1 MIFILTDIMFSL
13 QAETE
18 PDEMN
23 EEEVEATAPS
33 LYPDLE
39 GGNDDDFSGDDAAD
53 DQEDEDEPLLAQP
66 AAASPSSSAKVTPK
80 ETSAAASPVASST
93 PRLLA
98 PSAPSPDRKSDDTDT
113 ASVKST
119 EL

>member
-1 MIFILTDIMFSL
+1 MSSL

-39 GGNDDDFSGDDAAD
+39 GGNDDDFSGG
-53 DQEDEDEPLLAQP
+53 DQEDEDEPLLSQP
-66 AAASPSSSAKVTPK
+66 ATAASS
-80 ETSAAASPVASST
+80 SPVSSRRPGPEQINT
-93 PRLLA
+93 TLGFQMGIWA
-98 PSAPSPDRKSDDTDT
+98 FKSRF
-113 ASVKST
+113 
-119 EL
+119 

>member
-39 GGNDDDFSGDDAAD
+39 GGNDDDFSGG
-53 DQEDEDEPLLAQP
+53 DQEDEDEPLLSQP
-66 AAASPSSSAKVTPK
+66 ATAASSSPEVTPK

>member
-1 MIFILTDIMFSL
+1 MHDTLIQDSLFSL

-39 GGNDDDFSGDDAAD
+39 GGNDDDFSGDAAA

-66 AAASPSSSAKVTPK
+66 AAASSSAEVTPK

>member
-1 MIFILTDIMFSL
+1 MLL

-39 GGNDDDFSGDDAAD
+39 GGNDDDFSGG
-53 DQEDEDEPLLAQP
+53 DQEDEDEPLLAHP
-66 AAASPSSSAKVTPK
+66 AAAAASSSSSSPEVTPK